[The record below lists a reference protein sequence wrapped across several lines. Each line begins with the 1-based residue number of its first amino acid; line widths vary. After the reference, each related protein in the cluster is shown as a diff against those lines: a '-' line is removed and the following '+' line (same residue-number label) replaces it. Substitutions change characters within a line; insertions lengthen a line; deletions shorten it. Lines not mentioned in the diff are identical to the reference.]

1 MKKIFT
7 LLLIVAIAMPAMAQ
21 KKFDFSIETK
31 PTDIKGIAKRKLV
44 VELLEENN
52 DAIAELVKWR
62 ADYPNGEANYRNFI
76 KTYNEFIQKAV
87 AKYWKL
93 NTVIEYKKAKEVNKL
108 IDSRDKNSFI
118 LSAQE
123 VGGTKDYITR
133 FNGTAVM
140 LVFFRADKGPSTI
153 DYKIMLPYS
162 GSRED
167 NSNIITDFYFT
178 IQNAAANMSYME
190 DAKKT
195 SDFLDYMESMVLKNC
210 TTAKDKVL
218 LIDRHLII
226 KKVDK
231 KEVKEYYEKKKFE
244 ISETDAIQTAVEG
257 EDASKSYTV
266 LIPYSSYQNMFDPDL
281 KTSILCYKVI
291 VNAADGTPLHYI
303 QGKAK
308 GNELTL
314 IVPKDFKE
322 LGKCSDE

>member
-7 LLLIVAIAMPAMAQ
+7 LFLILAIAMPVLAQ

-31 PTDIKGIAKRKLV
+31 PTDIKAIAKRKLV

-76 KTYNEFIQKAV
+76 KTYNEHIQTAV

-93 NTVIEYKKAKEVNKL
+93 NTVVEYKKSKDVNKL
-108 IDSRDKNSFI
+108 IDGRDKNTFI
-118 LSAQE
+118 LTAQE

-133 FNGTAVM
+133 LSGTAVM
-140 LVFFRADKGPSTI
+140 LVFFRADKGPSSI

-162 GSRED
+162 GSRDD
-167 NSNIITDFYFT
+167 NSNILTDYYFT
-178 IQNAAANMSYME
+178 LQNAAANFNYIE
-190 DAKKT
+190 ETKKT
-195 SDFLDYMESMVLKNC
+195 SDFLDYMESMMLKNC
-210 TTAKDKVL
+210 TTIKDKVL
-218 LIDRHLII
+218 LIDKDLLIS
-226 KKVDK
+226 KVDK
-231 KEVKEYYEKKKFE
+231 KDVKEYYEKKKFE
-244 ISETDAIQTAVEG
+244 ISETEAIQTAVEG
-257 EDASKSYTV
+257 ADQSKCYTV
-266 LIPYSSYQNMFDPDL
+266 LIPFSSYQNMFDPEL
-281 KTSILCYKVI
+281 KTYMLCYKLI

-308 GNELTL
+308 GSEFTL